1 MLQRV
6 TALAVAFA
14 VALSALPARAA
25 EVVDLA
31 LILAVDVSRSIDSDE
46 YRLQREGYARA
57 FSDPRVINA
66 IRSGSHRRIA
76 VQFIEWS
83 TSDMQQVV
91 VDWTVIGD
99 EESAALF
106 SAAIMNISR
115 TFADRTSIS
124 GGIDF
129 AVRQFARAGV
139 ITDRRTIDVSGDGV
153 NNSGRSVNAARDDAV
168 RLGITINGLP
178 IINDNPNPFPFGGG
192 GFGGFGGFNV
202 PPEGLAEYYRQNVI
216 GGVGAFIMVAED
228 FQSFAFAVTN
238 KLIREIAEAPPAPL
252 QAGE

>member
-1 MLQRV
+1 MRPLWGRGYEGKNSPV
-6 TALAVAFA
+6 NGHC
-14 VALSALPARAA
+14 
-25 EVVDLA
+25 
-31 LILAVDVSRSIDSDE
+31 VSHC
-46 YRLQREGYARA
+46 
-57 FSDPRVINA
+57 
-66 IRSGSHRRIA
+66 SHRRIA

-178 IINDNPNPFPFGGG
+178 IINDRPTFGFPPDA
-192 GFGGFGGFNV
+192 NLDV
-202 PPEGLAEYYRQNVI
+202 YYETDVI
-216 GGVGAFIMVAED
+216 GGPGAFMVVARNFEQ
-228 FQSFAFAVTN
+228 FGEAILA
-238 KLIREIAEAPPAPL
+238 KLIREIAQTNDDL
-252 QAGE
+252 RF

>member
-129 AVRQFARAGV
+129 AVRQFARAAPEAPVVALLLLGQGHAHLVVEVVHPDAVQAGLGDQFRQVAV
-139 ITDRRTIDVSGDGV
+139 ILGQQDVPAAQRVRLARQFVQDVLLAVVLHAGGRVQPQAVEAVVLQPHARVPGDV
-153 NNSGRSVNAARDDAV
+153 AAHV
-168 RLGITINGLP
+168 RLG
-178 IINDNPNPFPFGGG
+178 
-192 GFGGFGGFNV
+192 V
-202 PPEGLAEYYRQNVI
+202 V
-216 GGVGAFIMVAED
+216 
-228 FQSFAFAVTN
+228 
-238 KLIREIAEAPPAPL
+238 
-252 QAGE
+252 